1 MSELFRLSACPQPS
15 DIKKLAESGVTTA
28 DQVIRLPKRKLVA
41 IKGISDAKAEKLRE
55 AACKVAHKPG
65 FQTAKDVQA
74 QRDCS
79 ATRSA
84 SNAPP
89 KNPRPSKCLPPRRPS
104 VSSLGL
110 RPRTA
115 EVVRVTTGCDELNHL
130 FGGGIESGAITEF
143 AGEFRTGKTQLCLTL
158 CVTSFL
164 PRAIGGGEGRAMF
177 LDTEGTFRPE
187 RLGPIAARFELDHD
201 FVMENVLHQRVL
213 NCDHLDECL
222 QEAAAVLAD
231 DSDGPFRVL
240 IVDSIIALYRQEFPG
255 RGELSERQQRIGK
268 VMQDLKSLSEVFNLA
283 VILSKR

>member
-1 MSELFRLSACPQPS
+1 M
-15 DIKKLAESGVTTA
+15 
-28 DQVIRLPKRKLVA
+28 
-41 IKGISDAKAEKLRE
+41 
-55 AACKVAHKPG
+55 
-65 FQTAKDVQA
+65 
-74 QRDCS
+74 
-79 ATRSA
+79 
-84 SNAPP
+84 
-89 KNPRPSKCLPPRRPS
+89 
-104 VSSLGL
+104 
-110 RPRTA
+110 
-115 EVVRVTTGCDELNHL
+115 TTGCDELNHL
-130 FGGGIESGAITEF
+130 FGGGIESSAITEF

-268 VMQDLKSLSEVFNLA
+268 VMQDLKSLSEVFNLGIA
-283 VILSKR
+283 HRGSRALSTIAAPPCCCLCLCPCRCRCPGVTRSALPFAAWAQR